1 MYRLK
6 ERNLKRGLVIMAL
19 LFTVILCPMGCGKA
33 DKAYEKAMKL
43 AEEGK
48 YQEASESFQTAIE
61 HNGDKAEYYIAYGM
75 TLNHMGEYEK
85 AIKQFEQAY
94 QEVDNKISRKNNKQL
109 YYGEALAY
117 YGLQQFEEAIEC
129 CELALDIK
137 DESEINGNIYA
148 AMAASQWLSGN
159 SEDALDSYNQ
169 LIKNNK
175 KDIQGYLQRGRL
187 YVNIE
192 DTESALKDFTKAIQ
206 LDSKCYEAYFAM
218 YDVYL
223 SSGQEDAAQESLEK
237 LLKLKA
243 KSAEEKMQLGRAYSL
258 LGKEEE
264 AVRYL
269 EDAVQGKC
277 VEGNYYL
284 GLLQMDKQDYQAA
297 LAYFEKY
304 VQTASVLTIAD
315 VYNQLAGCLIE
326 SGDYEA
332 AEKYLLEGLELGM
345 TDAYPAMLR
354 NQVILLEKLQDFSA
368 AKEAAEIYMQA
379 FPQDT
384 DMKKELEFIKT
395 RIKNKKSDAETATGA
410 GASVNS

>member
-1 MYRLK
+1 MYQLR

-19 LFTVILCPMGCGKA
+19 LFTVILCPTGCGKA

-48 YQEASESFQTAIE
+48 YQEASESFQTAIA

-94 QEVDNKISRKNNKQL
+94 QEVDNKISRRNNKQL

-117 YGLQQFEEAIEC
+117 YGLQQFEEVLAC
-129 CELALDIK
+129 CERALEIE
-137 DESEINGNIYA
+137 DEPEINGNIYA
-148 AMAASQWLSGN
+148 TLAASQWLSGN
-159 SEDALDSYNQ
+159 SEDALDSYHQ

-175 KDIQGYLQRGRL
+175 KDIQGYLQRGKL
-187 YVNIE
+187 YAGIGDV
-192 DTESALKDFTKAIQ
+192 ESALKDFAKAIE

-218 YDVYL
+218 YDAYL
-223 SSGQEDAAQESLEK
+223 TSGQEDAAQESLET

-243 KSAEEKMQLGRAYSL
+243 KSAEEKMQQGRAYSL

-269 EDAVQGKC
+269 EEAVKGKC
-277 VEGNYYL
+277 IEGNYYL
-284 GLLQMDKQDYQAA
+284 GLLQMDKQDYPSA
-297 LAYFEKY
+297 LEYFENY
-304 VQTASVLTIAD
+304 IEAAEAITIAD
-315 VYNQLAGCLIE
+315 VYNQLAGCLIQ

-332 AEKYLLEGLELGM
+332 AENYLLEGLELGM
-345 TDAYPAMLR
+345 TDAYPAILR

-368 AKEAAEIYMQA
+368 AQEAAEIYMQA

-384 DMKKELEFIKT
+384 DMKKELAFIKT
-395 RIKNKKSDAETATGA
+395 RIKKKKSDAKTATGA
-410 GASVNS
+410 AASVAP

>member
-6 ERNLKRGLVIMAL
+6 KRILGRGLRMMAL
-19 LFTVILCPMGCGKA
+19 LFTVMFCVTGCGKA

-48 YQEASESFQTAIE
+48 YQEASEYFQTAIDY
-61 HNGDKAEYYIAYGM
+61 NGDKAEYYIAYGM
-75 TLNHMGEYEK
+75 TLNHMGEYEN
-85 AIKQFEQAY
+85 AIQQFEQAY
-94 QEVDNKISRKNNKQL
+94 QGVDNKISRKNNKQL

-117 YGLQQFEEAIEC
+117 YGLQQFEEAIERC
-129 CELALDIK
+129 GQALDIK
-137 DESEINGNIYA
+137 DESEMNGNIYA
-148 AMAASQWLSGN
+148 TRAASQWLLGN

-169 LIKNNK
+169 LLKDNK
-175 KDIQGYLQRGRL
+175 KDIQGYLQRGKL
-187 YVNIE
+187 YANIG
-192 DTESALKDFTKAIQ
+192 DTESALKDFAKAMK

-218 YDVYL
+218 HDAYL
-223 SSGQEDAAQESLEK
+223 SSGQEDAAQESLER
-237 LLKLKA
+237 LLKIKA
-243 KSAEEKMQLGRAYSL
+243 KSAEAKMQLGRAYSL
-258 LGKEEE
+258 LGQEEE

-277 VEGNYYL
+277 PEGNYYL

-297 LAYFEKY
+297 LRYFESY

-332 AEKYLLEGLELGM
+332 AENYLLEGLELGM
-345 TDAYPAMLR
+345 TDAYPAILR
-354 NQVILLEKLQDFSA
+354 NQVILLEKLQNFLA
-368 AKEAAEIYMQA
+368 AQEAAEIYLQA
-379 FPQDT
+379 FPQDA

-395 RIKNKKSDAETATGA
+395 RIKKGDAGAATGA
-410 GASVNS
+410 GVSVSP